1 MTENAAVIRKILC
14 QLYGIKENS
23 SWRKILDAECECIKN
38 PSTSELKKLFS
49 IRFTPPLRELA
60 MHYSRTNPWN
70 VSEEVMGG
78 LYDELANQII
88 RGHKRGLFENENV
101 DPMLLSV
108 LEANEFIEIN
118 FGPYRNSISHAG

>member
-1 MTENAAVIRKILC
+1 MTENIAVIRKILC
-14 QLYGIKENS
+14 QLYGIKEGS
-23 SWRKILDAECECIKN
+23 SWHKILDAGCGCINN
-38 PSTSELKKLFS
+38 PSSELKKLFL
-49 IRFTPPLRELA
+49 IRFTKPLRELA

-70 VSEEVMGG
+70 VSDEVMGG

-118 FGPYRNSISHAG
+118 FGPYHNSISHAG

>member
-23 SWRKILDAECECIKN
+23 SWRKILDAECECITN
-38 PSTSELKKLFS
+38 PPSELKKLFS

-60 MHYSRTNPWN
+60 MHFSRTNPWN
-70 VSEEVMGG
+70 VSEEVLGG

-108 LEANEFIEIN
+108 LESNELIEID
-118 FGPYRNSISHAG
+118 FGPYCNNISRVG